1 MRRRRRTA
9 QYLLCIRNDGYPA
22 SLQTRRLYEN
32 VSDKAAEARGLV
44 RVIDESGEDY
54 LYPER
59 LFATVK
65 LPLPVVRAI
74 AA

>member
-9 QYLLCIRNDGYPA
+9 QYPAVCQNDGFPA
-22 SLQTRRLYEN
+22 SLQTRRLYEHLP
-32 VSDKAAEARGLV
+32 DKDAETRGLV

-54 LYPER
+54 LYPHK

-65 LPLPVVRAI
+65 LPVPVVRAI

>member
-9 QYLLCIRNDGYPA
+9 QYLLCVRNDGFPA
-22 SLQTRRLYEN
+22 SLQTRRLYEHLP
-32 VSDKAAEARGLV
+32 DKDAETRGLV

-54 LYPER
+54 LYPHK

-65 LPLPVVRAI
+65 LPVPVVCAI